1 MLVKNYYTLLS
12 QKQQDDGSFET
23 QIQLRK
29 DCEVY
34 QGHFPEKPVCP
45 GVCNIQMV
53 LECAEQALQKR
64 VRLTYLQQVKMLTLL
79 NPTDYEKVTVRLVFK
94 DQTEETVRLMG
105 TIESDP
111 KVHLELKA
119 ELTFC

>member
-23 QIQLRK
+23 QIQLQK

-105 TIESDP
+105 TIESDQ
-111 KVHLELKA
+111 KVHLELTA